1 MRRAKKSGRPR
12 AAAKRSRSQKS
23 SSDASIATR
32 PAAAATIAEPRTSGK
47 LAAVSRALV
56 IRRST
61 DGKRIELKLTE
72 ASRRDE
78 SAAAAVSQ
86 MIAAMR
92 RIPRY
97 QAALI

>member
-1 MRRAKKSGRPR
+1 
-12 AAAKRSRSQKS
+12 
-23 SSDASIATR
+23 
-32 PAAAATIAEPRTSGK
+32 
-47 LAAVSRALV
+47 VSRALV